1 MKFPAGTDGGTIST
15 PRDEDAA
22 RELRSFTG
30 AIEVE
35 SGSGKGFVLADK
47 GTLFAAYFR
56 SDQGSFKGNAA
67 LSHISF
73 DTDSGDDEI
82 FSLRS
87 YNPSEFSRAISISR
101 EEGLIL
107 PSVVRILPSEEET
120 AVSSLPPSP
129 SVNKIVSPVPVTPR
143 LPDEARFRKIMSL
156 PGVLAVS
163 AFFEGFPVQSYGDKD
178 FEHVAAFAE
187 DFVRAGTK
195 VAQEMGI
202 GDLDQLILETGS
214 NKLIIAPCGDLY
226 LCLFT
231 SSDAQLGL
239 IRVLLRSIQKESAG

>member
-1 MKFPAGTDGGTIST
+1 MKFPAGTDGGTLST
-15 PRDEDAA
+15 PHDEDTA

-35 SGSGKGFVLADK
+35 SGDGNGFVLADK
-47 GTLFAAYFR
+47 GTLVAAYFR
-56 SDQGSFKGNAA
+56 SGHGSFKGNAA
-67 LSHISF
+67 LPHMPL
-73 DTDSGDDEI
+73 DTDTLGDGI
-82 FSLRS
+82 LSLRI
-87 YNPSEFSRAISISR
+87 YNPSEFSRAIRISR
-101 EEGLIL
+101 EEGLLL
-107 PSVVRILPSEEET
+107 PAVVRIAPPREET
-120 AVSSLPPSP
+120 AGSSPAAIPPVRK
-129 SVNKIVSPVPVTPR
+129 SVPPFPGTPR
-143 LPDEARFRKIMSL
+143 LLDEAKFRKIMSL

-187 DFVRAGTK
+187 DFMRAGTK

-214 NKLIIAPCGDLY
+214 NKFIIAPFGDLY

-231 SSDAQLGL
+231 SADAQLGL
-239 IRVLLRSIQKESAG
+239 IRVVLRSIQKENTG